1 MNRMKHF
8 FFSAASA
15 FSILSIAIVLCISLF
30 ACNKDKKS
38 PEMPI
43 PPVIYNGLFSSS
55 IYAVGNG
62 SFDTTYFTSEFA
74 GITSNALYH
83 NTFKDLSNMVDAG
96 NVSLNSVQFEK
107 PSPLHFYEDNSHS
120 NPFSPP
126 HIWSISGSQTIPAFT
141 FTNTNSYPIF
151 KGYKNL
157 PDSFHNSTGV
167 VIPLT
172 NFSNVDEIEVH
183 FYTTLGRMTESKFFP
198 ANTDTIR
205 ISVSEFPPVGPFN
218 FVTLYLNFYKNN
230 KQVID
235 GNNYVFQTGYCLRK
249 EGIKYN

>member
-1 MNRMKHF
+1 MNRIKHF
-8 FFSAASA
+8 FFSAASTL
-15 FSILSIAIVLCISLF
+15 SILSIVFILCISLP
-30 ACNKDKKS
+30 ACKKDKKS
-38 PEMPI
+38 PEPPL

-83 NTFKDLSNMVDAG
+83 NTFKDLSNMVDVG
-96 NVSLNSVQFEK
+96 NVSLNGVQFGK
-107 PSPLHFYEDNSHS
+107 PTPIHFYEDDSYS

-126 HIWSISGSQTIPAFT
+126 HVWSISGSQTIPAFT
-141 FTNTNSYPIF
+141 FTNTNSYPVF
-151 KGYKNL
+151 EGYKNL

-205 ISVSEFPPVGPFN
+205 ISVSEFPPVGTFN
-218 FVTLYLNFYKNN
+218 NVTLYLNFYKNN
-230 KQVID
+230 KQVIN
-235 GNNYVFQTGYCLRK
+235 GNNYVFQTGYNLRK
-249 EGIKYN
+249 AGIRYN